1 MAFLHLMNIIHIVKN
16 RTMSICR
23 FVRTA
28 FIGHRETALKKI
40 EGGKPTLIFGDSGY
54 LQSSEKMMGDYRERL
69 FDYCQKRGFQVLVIL
84 EVNSSN
90 KSCQNLAAKKV
101 LQLVEKQYINAI
113 VIVGGISQGQ
123 WTEIF
128 KSMLK
133 RKVELEY
140 YPIIEVLYTDSIHMC
155 E

>member
-16 RTMSICR
+16 RTMSMCR
-23 FVRTA
+23 FVRSA
-28 FIGHRETALKKI
+28 FIGHRETSLEKM
-40 EGGKPTLIFGDSGY
+40 EGGKTTLIFCDSGY
-54 LQSSEKMMGDYRERL
+54 LQRAEKIMEDYRTQL
-69 FDYCQKRGFQVLVIL
+69 FDYCQKRGFQVLVLL

-140 YPIIEVLYTDSIHMC
+140 YPIIEALYTDSIHMC